1 MLGNKSKCLILIL
14 LVTLAFIG
22 CSKGKDKEKSTV
34 AKPALLVE
42 VDKATQADIVEGVDV
57 TGALSAKFQSDVRAE
72 FAGAITD
79 VYVPEWVHVQK
90 GTPLARQ
97 DTNELDLMLHRGE
110 AALDV
115 AKANALQAV
124 AGRNRA
130 EREYE
135 RFLKMKD
142 AGLVTQQMLDDI
154 TTEKEAANARL
165 AAAEAGVK
173 AAERELLQGRA
184 HIAKGIIRSPMNGIV
199 SLRNVNPGDL
209 VGDMG
214 GTKVLFK
221 VVDPSILD
229 LTVTAP
235 SKEMAVIRVGQPLP
249 FSTDAAPGKIFSG
262 KVKVINPTVS
272 ETDRSIK
279 VIAEVENSS
288 GELKPGLFA
297 KGRIITGTRKG
308 ILQVPRIAL
317 LSWDVVKKQADVFV
331 INGDVVARKT
341 IRTGVVLTDF
351 VEVVSGLTL
360 GDQVVTRG
368 GFNLKDKD
376 RVRVIQSSGR

>member
-1 MLGNKSKCLILIL
+1 MLGSKYRCLFMTV
-14 LVTLAFIG
+14 LVVLTFLG
-22 CSKGKDKEKSTV
+22 CSKWDDKKKANV
-34 AKPALLVE
+34 VKPAVSIE
-42 VDKATQADIVEGVDV
+42 VSKAVQTDIVEGVDV
-57 TGALSAKFQSDVRAE
+57 VGALSAKFVADVRAE
-72 FAGAITD
+72 FAGAVTD
-79 VYVPEWVHVQK
+79 VYVTEWVRVQK

-97 DTNELDLMLHRGE
+97 ETKELELMLQRGE
-110 AALDV
+110 AAVDV
-115 AKANALQAV
+115 AKANTLQAV
-124 AGRNRA
+124 AGKNRA
-130 EREYE
+130 EREYG
-135 RFLKMKD
+135 RFIKMKE
-142 AGLVTQQMLDDI
+142 AGLVTQQMLDDV

-184 HIAKGIIRSPMNGIV
+184 HIAKGVIRSPMNGVV

-221 VVDPSILD
+221 VVDPSVLD

-235 SKEMAVIRVGQPLP
+235 SKEMAVIRVGQPLH
-249 FSTDAAPGKIFSG
+249 FSTDATPGKIFSG

-288 GELKPGLFA
+288 GELMPGLFA
-297 KGRIITGTRKG
+297 KGRIVTGMRKNV
-308 ILQVPRIAL
+308 LQVPRTSL
-317 LSWDVVKKQADVFV
+317 LSWDMVKKQADLFV
-331 INGDVVARKT
+331 VNNSVVKRKT
-341 IRTGVVLTDF
+341 ISTGAVFTDF
-351 VEVVSGLTL
+351 VEVKSGLEA

-368 GFNLKDKD
+368 GFNLNDGEK
-376 RVRVIQSSGR
+376 VNIVQGSGR